1 MIIDLPTKRKAL
13 SRRQTFITVLPTRWR
28 QKFTR
33 HRYGTKLRHCH
44 PMYRQVYQTKREAYR
59 AYAVG
64 PTRRSLRLNCE
75 VYLRFYF
82 QKEVEIMKTSDA
94 ANLFFVVASS
104 AASLSRIL
112 HTATNTGNGC
122 GCGRSFTA
130 KLRPFEEQVSSLIG
144 QLTCRGI
151 GTGRVLD
158 MNIYIHPFNGPFF
171 RNYPGEPVP
180 ER

>member
-1 MIIDLPTKRKAL
+1 MSIWSSIYQLSVKHYHDDKHLSQFYLQDGGKNSLGIDMEQNYA
-13 SRRQTFITVLPTRWR
+13 TVT
-28 QKFTR
+28 
-33 HRYGTKLRHCH
+33 H
-44 PMYRQVYQTKREAYR
+44 MYRQVYQTKREAYR

-94 ANLFFVVASS
+94 GNLFFVVASL

-158 MNIYIHPFNGPFF
+158 TNIYT
-171 RNYPGEPVP
+171 PV
-180 ER
+180 